1 VKTTF
6 GDEDA
11 VEGDDEHE
19 DNDGNVHEEVP
30 NDPDIHIWQP
40 LGLDSGTVCRSDRLY
55 SGPYPAVDEDE

>member
-1 VKTTF
+1 MMKTDRRTKWTSGRSFSSKNVHYDEPWVKTTF

-30 NDPDIHIWQP
+30 NDPDIHI
-40 LGLDSGTVCRSDRLY
+40 
-55 SGPYPAVDEDE
+55 